1 MFFINIS
8 KGRRQIRLQNEPLAF
23 NLAGCTSS
31 LDRVVHPA
39 LLGLQCGL
47 HDTYEALTAV
57 WGKEEK

>member
-8 KGRRQIRLQNEPLAF
+8 EGRKQIHLQNEPLTF
-23 NLAGCTSS
+23 NLAGCTSY

-39 LLGLQCGL
+39 HLGPQCGR
-47 HDTYEALTAV
+47 HDACEVLTAV